1 MSEQLRESVSAL
13 MDGEADEMEVHRL
26 LAESNKDVVQE
37 AWSRYQSISDVMQG
51 DSDSKRFKHI
61 EISQKVSDAVSA
73 ESSLLVKKERKPSAF
88 LKSIGGFAVAAS
100 VTVAVVIG
108 MQANQPTSSGF
119 DAISNPAISSRV
131 YLPNNTASNVSFSGL
146 QTAARPNALSN
157 SLPGVIDASKVI
169 ANFEAQKRLDK
180 FILRHTERAALNDG
194 QGMISYARVASF
206 DSP

>member
-13 MDGEADEMEVHRL
+13 MDGEADEMEIRRL
-26 LAESNKDVVQE
+26 LAEGNQDVVRQT
-37 AWSRYQSISDVMQG
+37 WSRYLSISDAIQG
-51 DSDSKRFKHI
+51 NSDSERFKHI
-61 EISQKVSDAVSA
+61 EISQKISEAVTA
-73 ESSLLVKKERKPSAF
+73 ESSIVVKNREPSSF

-108 MQANQPTSSGF
+108 MQANTPVSSSF

-131 YLPNNTASNVSFSGL
+131 YLPTNAVSNVSFSDAEI
-146 QTAARPNALSN
+146 TSRPNALSN
-157 SLPGVIDASKVI
+157 TLPGVMDASKVI

-180 FILRHTERAALNDG
+180 FILRHTERAALNNG